1 LVAGQSLVYYSLLLY
16 TVLKHNQNIRRSNVW
31 LLWSWAAE
39 TTIRLVLVMMREAGY
54 SVNDAFWLVWT
65 ILSVSNYVWF
75 NLTMFKLKAI
85 AVYMDEE
92 NEREVDIK
100 AELSRLQY
108 IRFAFALMNALL
120 LLSGPV

>member
-1 LVAGQSLVYYSLLLY
+1 MLAHG
-16 TVLKHNQNIRRSNVW
+16 QNIRRSNVW
-31 LLWSWAAE
+31 LLWSWAVE
-39 TTIRLVLVMMREAGY
+39 TTIRLVLVIYREAGY

-65 ILSVSNYVWF
+65 ILSVMNYVWF

-108 IRFAFALMNALL
+108 IRFAFALTNAVL
-120 LLSGPV
+120 LLSGPI